1 MKSAEQ
7 KKIILIAMSIAI
19 MLTSGLAFSASEQQ
33 SFPPAEAVSTQSASP
48 STALP
53 VPGSTSSPTASI
65 STFPADPALTGS
77 NGDAG
82 DPNNNPVVRAATS
95 PASES
100 AQEPVLLTT
109 PATPATVAT
118 PAAPVVLA
126 KPLPMQ
132 QTTTPSFGSTSNGRA
147 AFTQVVRNLMPL
159 DPGQILMLR
168 DMFDQSQRAV
178 AQYPGT
184 PPKPTSSSVLVNM
197 SPGASPPVIR
207 LRSGYV
213 TSLVFLDSTGQP
225 WPVVGYDLG
234 NPKAFNIQPNAPD
247 GKSDTLI

>member
-1 MKSAEQ
+1 
-7 KKIILIAMSIAI
+7 MSIAI

-53 VPGSTSSPTASI
+53 VPGSTSSPTAST

-109 PATPATVAT
+109 PETPATVAT
-118 PAAPVVLA
+118 AAAPVVLA
-126 KPLPMQ
+126 KPCLCNKQ
-132 QTTTPSFGSTSNGRA
+132 Q
-147 AFTQVVRNLMPL
+147 
-159 DPGQILMLR
+159 
-168 DMFDQSQRAV
+168 
-178 AQYPGT
+178 
-184 PPKPTSSSVLVNM
+184 
-197 SPGASPPVIR
+197 R
-207 LRSGYV
+207 LRLVAPV
-213 TSLVFLDSTGQP
+213 TVALHLRRWCV
-225 WPVVGYDLG
+225 
-234 NPKAFNIQPNAPD
+234 I
-247 GKSDTLI
+247 